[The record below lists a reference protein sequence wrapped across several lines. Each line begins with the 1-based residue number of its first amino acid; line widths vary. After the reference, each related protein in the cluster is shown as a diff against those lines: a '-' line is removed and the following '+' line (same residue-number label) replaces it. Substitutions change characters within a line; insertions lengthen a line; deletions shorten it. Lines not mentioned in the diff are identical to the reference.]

1 MKTLN
6 HNRGV
11 GLIIVI
17 MVVAFM
23 LAVGLMLVTVTGT
36 GPEVASNVYLQD
48 QAFNAAEA
56 GFDRAWYQ
64 LEANYI
70 ASGWV
75 SFDGHYVTMPAG
87 IDDPLDPNFYQTLTD
102 VQLLALLDQNNDGS
116 PDDPNVIFFKQPYV
130 IGPSGAIDNKYTFTA
145 FLVDD
150 EAMGRGAPNPLDTL
164 LICIGTVQH
173 GDTVATARLMIELA
187 VEGSGG
193 NP

>member
-1 MKTLN
+1 MKRPN
-6 HNRGV
+6 HKRGV

-17 MVVAFM
+17 MVISFM

-36 GPEVASNVYLQD
+36 GPQVASNVYLQG

-75 SFDGHYVTMPAG
+75 SFDGHYVATPAG
-87 IDDPLDPNFYQTLTD
+87 IDLAVDPNYYQTLTD
-102 VQLLALLDQNNDGS
+102 VQLLALLDQNNDGN
-116 PDDPNVIFFKQPYV
+116 PDDPNVIYFKQPYV
-130 IGPSGAIDNKYTFTA
+130 IGPSGSIDNKYTFTA
-145 FLVDD
+145 FLIDD
-150 EAMGRGAPNPLDTL
+150 EAGGGQPNPLDTL
-164 LICIGTVQH
+164 LICIGTVQL
-173 GDTVATARLMIELA
+173 GDTTATARLMVELA
-187 VEGSGG
+187 VEGSGP

>member
-1 MKTLN
+1 MKN
-6 HNRGV
+6 PNRERGV

-36 GPEVASNVYLQD
+36 GPEVAANVYLQD

-75 SFDGHYVTMPAG
+75 SFDGHYVTTPAG
-87 IDDPLDPNFYQTLTD
+87 IDNPIDPNFYQTLTD

-130 IGPSGAIDNKYTFTA
+130 IGPSGSIDNKYTFTA
-145 FLVDD
+145 FLIDD
-150 EAMGRGAPNPLDTL
+150 EAGGGQPNPLDTL

-173 GDTVATARLMIELA
+173 GDTIATARLMIELEA
-187 VEGSGG
+187 EVSGT